1 MNNPSTLAF
10 SSVQRTSHELVKKS
24 KRMKII
30 VNSIPNLVPLIL
42 HFGGRLPEE
51 KCIKVL
57 GMLVAGGGDSCPI
70 N

>member
-1 MNNPSTLAF
+1 MICQMNNPSTLAF

-42 HFGGRLPEE
+42 HFGG
-51 KCIKVL
+51 
-57 GMLVAGGGDSCPI
+57 LVALREVYQSIRDVSRWWR
-70 N
+70 

>member
-30 VNSIPNLVPLIL
+30 VNSIP
-42 HFGGRLPEE
+42 

-57 GMLVAGGGDSCPI
+57 GMLVAGGGDSCSM